1 MLLQDCFKGWLG
13 VDLNSL
19 RKNSC
24 SIMAICRISHFLKF
38 KCEIVHYTY
47 LVEKAIP
54 DGNEYCRW

>member
-1 MLLQDCFKGWLG
+1 MLG

-38 KCEIVHYTY
+38 KCEIVHYIF
-47 LVEKAIP
+47 LVEEAIP